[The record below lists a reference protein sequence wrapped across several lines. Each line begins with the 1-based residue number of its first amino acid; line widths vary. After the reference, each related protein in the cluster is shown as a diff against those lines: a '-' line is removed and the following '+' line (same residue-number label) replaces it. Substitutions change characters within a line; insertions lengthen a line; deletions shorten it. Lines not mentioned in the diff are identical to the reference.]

1 MHKTSLTALLL
12 VTLLSLGQ
20 VQAGPE
26 GAAPIIQ
33 DIQVN
38 AIENFSAQKST
49 VVILDVRT
57 PEEYAAGHI
66 QNALNIDIRNESFAE
81 EVAKLERDK
90 TYIVHCAANVEN
102 GRTEKSLKIMTE
114 LGFSKLRNMAGGI
127 VAWQADGLPTIK
139 D

>member
-1 MHKTSLTALLL
+1 MHKTSLAALLL

-20 VQAGPE
+20 AQACPE
-26 GAAPIIQ
+26 GAAPVIQ

-38 AIENFSAQKST
+38 AIESFAAQKSN

-57 PEEYAAGHI
+57 PEEYAASHI
-66 QNALNIDIRNESFAE
+66 QNALNIDIRNETFAE
-81 EVAKLERDK
+81 KVAKLDRNK

-102 GRTEKSLKIMTE
+102 GRTEKSLKIMTG
-114 LGFSKLRNMAGGI
+114 LGFTKLRNMAGGI